1 MNNTVL
7 DHIIDSLPH
16 EEILKANGFDDAV
29 IGLDEATM
37 RLIYSV
43 SKCLEILQL
52 DMNETDAIEYFT
64 FNVSGGYVGDKTP
77 IWCWDML
84 KTNC

>member
-29 IGLDEATM
+29 IGIDLDTM
-37 RLIYSV
+37 RLIYSKL
-43 SKCLEILQL
+43 KCIEVVMEAFDFTYDEAFEFL
-52 DMNETDAIEYFT
+52 D
-64 FNVSGGYVGDKTP
+64 FNVFGYYVGNFAP
-77 IWCWDML
+77 IWCDD
-84 KTNC
+84 TI